1 MIRYRKPGE
10 FLLLMIIMI
19 AALATPAL
27 AGLVLPNDTGTG
39 ASINQQTLSLPLS
52 FIENQGQSP
61 DVVKYQVNAAGH
73 SIAFE
78 PDRIVLAASQ
88 DVNNTTKSAE
98 VTMTFPGSSASPA
111 IAGLDRLPG
120 NASFFLGNDS
130 SRWQSDVPTYRSV
143 EYQQLYPGIDLRYNG
158 TQGVLKREFVVAP
171 GTSPDQI
178 AIAYDGIDGLA
189 IAENGSLAI
198 TTSLGVLTDEA
209 PVAYQAIDGIKV
221 PVTSSY
227 RLKDDGTVG
236 FTVGAYDQ
244 SRPLVIDPTL
254 LYSSYFGG
262 SNQDFITR
270 VRLDSAGNIYLAGL
284 TSSADFT
291 IQNSNQA
298 PGGSNDAFVTKLNP
312 EGTAVL
318 YSSYL
323 GGSGDDVVR
332 GMSIDGSGNIYLAGV
347 TASTDFPLQS
357 PFQLTNNEGKAGFVT
372 KLNPSNPAGSQLV
385 YSTYI
390 DGNTG
395 NGVSTGANGIVADP
409 SGGAYVAGVSNS
421 PTLPVTADAAQ
432 PALSGT
438 YDAYLARIGSDG
450 SLMYLT
456 YLGGAKDEGGSN
468 YVSTAG
474 STPGI
479 MGIGLDSAGNVYVSG
494 STKST
499 DFPTLNPYQSVHGG
513 TTTVTDAFV
522 AKYTA
527 TGSKVYATY
536 LGGTTS
542 DVAYDLAVD
551 PAGAV
556 YVTGNTGSTN
566 FPLVNPAQSAM
577 KGTSTA
583 FITKIDPSGTS
594 LDYSTYWGGSSGTN
608 TPYSIAVDGAGD
620 AYVAGATLSTDYPI
634 INGAQSAFSGRTDG
648 FVVKF
653 GPAGNA
659 LYSTVIGGNGENC
672 NNFFY
677 GIGVNDQGDAVVGG
691 STSSNYPTTASAIQ
705 QTNRDTLPGYCG
717 IFSILTDKA
726 VADFTATPT
735 TGYAPLS
742 VQFNDTSKGS
752 PTNWS
757 WDFGDN
763 ATSTEQNA
771 THTYTAAGLYSV
783 NLTASNSLGST
794 HLQKTDYITVLD
806 RPGLPE
812 ANFTANVTNGTAP
825 LAVQFNDT
833 SLGGNLTA
841 WSWVF
846 GDGATS
852 TEQNPVHTYAAGG
865 NYTVNLTVTNS
876 GGSNSTEKVDYISVA
891 RQPLPEAN
899 FTANVT
905 TGIAPLSVQFNDTSL
920 GANLTAWSW
929 AFGDGNISTE
939 QNPIHTYAT
948 TGSYSVNL
956 TVTNVSGSNSSV
968 KTNYINVS
976 AVPLPVANFTANVTT
991 GFAPLSVQFNDTSLG
1006 TNLTAWSWS
1015 FGDGAT
1021 STVQNPINNY
1031 TTAGSYTVN
1040 LTVTNASGSNTTTKT
1055 DYIIVTASE
1064 APIANFS
1071 ANITNGTAPLA
1082 VQFNDTSLGVNLTAW
1097 SWAFGDGNT
1106 STVQN
1111 PIYNYTAAG
1120 SYTVNLTVTNATGS
1134 DNEVKTNYINVSA
1147 SVTPTPTVTVG
1158 PLSAVRHIF
1167 INTANGVK
1175 YNYDG
1180 ATYGGPN
1187 NTYYVKADGGGLN
1200 ELHLTNDANVAS
1212 GQVTT
1217 TGAQNGTFY
1226 VTNTGGRGFD
1236 DDIILLVSVKGPIPD
1251 DFGIHLT
1258 SNGYTW
1264 TPSAAG
1270 VYNPTAPTDS
1280 SYVTGIDQTFS
1291 KADFIYGPQTWKPG
1305 PHQGSADLV
1314 TPYLPLYTGQDI
1326 NDASTAQYLMFVD
1339 LKAGNVKQGVI
1350 PSATLNN
1357 GALKVDYSITNL
1369 STRADFNGFAWA
1381 NASNQ
1386 GQGITWTN
1394 NVFNPGAS
1402 GYSVTAP
1409 VAAPVAGFNASVTN
1423 GTAPLAVQFNDLS
1436 TGTPTSWSWD
1446 FGDGNTSTTQSP
1458 SHTYTAA
1465 GNYTVNLTATNAGGS
1480 NTTVK
1485 TNYITVT
1492 GSETPTAPVANFNA
1506 NITNGTAPL
1515 AVQFT
1520 DLSTG
1525 APVTWSWSFGD
1536 GNTSTVQNPA
1546 YTYAAAGNYTVNLTA
1561 TNAGGSNTLVKTNYI
1576 TVTSPAI
1583 PTPSPTPTITVA
1595 PLSAPKHIF
1604 INTANGVKYN
1614 LDGAT
1619 YGGPN
1624 NTYYIKAE
1632 DPGMNELHLTN
1643 DVNAPYGQVTT
1654 TSAQNGTF
1662 YVSNTGGRGFDNDI
1676 ILLVSVKGPIPNDF
1690 GIHVTSNGYTWTPA
1704 AAGVYNP
1711 TAPTDYTYVT
1721 GIDQTFSKADFI
1733 YGPQTWKPGPGDLVT
1748 PSLPL
1753 YYGQNIS
1760 DASTAQYL
1768 MFIDLKAGNM
1778 KPGTFPGAT
1787 LNNNGAMKVD
1797 YSFTNMSTQAAF
1809 NGYAWCSASNQG
1821 QGITWT
1827 NNPINSGA
1835 SGYVVTAVPPAP
1847 VAGFS
1852 ASVTNGTAPLAV
1864 QFNDQSTGTPASWS
1878 WDFGDGTTSTVQNP
1892 SHTYTVAGNYTVNLT
1907 ATNAGGSNTITKTN
1921 YITVTGSESPSAPVA
1936 NFNTNITNGTAPLAV
1951 QFTDLSTGAPV
1962 TWSWN
1967 FGDGNTST
1975 MQNPV
1980 HTYAAAGNY
1989 TVNLTATNAGG
2000 SNTTVRTNY
2009 ITVHAVVPPT
2019 TEPTTTAPT
2028 TAPTTTAPTTVPTT
2042 IPTTIATTIPTTV
2055 PTKIPTTV
2063 PTTIPV
2069 TPTPTMQ
2076 PVTANFTANVTTGQ
2090 TPLAVQ
2096 FTDLST
2102 GTISQYFWQFGDG
2115 GASFDKNPVHTYS
2128 AAGTYTVSLVA
2139 IGSTGAEVKTI
2150 PQYITVTG
2158 PGTPT
2163 VSPTATTPT
2172 PTGTTVT
2179 PTVTL
2184 TTATTTVTPL
2194 PTSSGHDLPIANFVV
2209 TYQAGAGSMG
2219 IQVTDATTNAT
2230 TVKYDLG
2237 DGTTTAYKNFKYTYW
2252 QPGTYTITLIATN
2265 DAGSSTKTVTVTVP
2279 AGSPTTTTVSP
2290 TTMTVTPTQTPVNPN
2305 LPVANFTITFQGG
2318 SGSMGIQVTN
2328 TAVNATSVHY
2338 NLGDGTTTAYPNFTY
2353 TYWQPGNYTINQTA
2367 TNAAGS
2373 TTRTINVTV
2382 PAVATPTTIPTTTVS
2397 PTVTGTAPVYNGT
2410 HAIPGQLQAE
2420 DYDLGGE
2427 GVAYHDTT
2435 PGNEGGVYRHDD
2447 VDIEQIDTD
2456 RSPSVGWTRAG
2467 EWLAYTVNINTAG
2480 TYTAGF
2486 RVASAHAGSS
2496 VQMYLDDGATPLAVV
2511 NVPNTGND
2519 AAFQTLQVLVTLP
2532 AGQHRLKLAFPGNY
2546 ANINWINF
2554 A

>member
-1 MIRYRKPGE
+1 
-10 FLLLMIIMI
+10 MIIMI

-812 ANFTANVTNGTAP
+812 ANFTANG
-825 LAVQFNDT
+825 
-833 SLGGNLTA
+833 
-841 WSWVF
+841 
-846 GDGATS
+846 
-852 TEQNPVHTYAAGG
+852 
-865 NYTVNLTVTNS
+865 
-876 GGSNSTEKVDYISVA
+876 
-891 RQPLPEAN
+891 
-899 FTANVT
+899 
-905 TGIAPLSVQFNDTSL
+905 
-920 GANLTAWSW
+920 
-929 AFGDGNISTE
+929 
-939 QNPIHTYAT
+939 
-948 TGSYSVNL
+948 
-956 TVTNVSGSNSSV
+956 
-968 KTNYINVS
+968 
-976 AVPLPVANFTANVTT
+976 
-991 GFAPLSVQFNDTSLG
+991 
-1006 TNLTAWSWS
+1006 
-1015 FGDGAT
+1015 
-1021 STVQNPINNY
+1021 
-1031 TTAGSYTVN
+1031 
-1040 LTVTNASGSNTTTKT
+1040 
-1055 DYIIVTASE
+1055 
-1064 APIANFS
+1064 
-1071 ANITNGTAPLA
+1071 
-1082 VQFNDTSLGVNLTAW
+1082 
-1097 SWAFGDGNT
+1097 
-1106 STVQN
+1106 
-1111 PIYNYTAAG
+1111 
-1120 SYTVNLTVTNATGS
+1120 
-1134 DNEVKTNYINVSA
+1134 
-1147 SVTPTPTVTVG
+1147 
-1158 PLSAVRHIF
+1158 
-1167 INTANGVK
+1167 
-1175 YNYDG
+1175 
-1180 ATYGGPN
+1180 
-1187 NTYYVKADGGGLN
+1187 
-1200 ELHLTNDANVAS
+1200 
-1212 GQVTT
+1212 
-1217 TGAQNGTFY
+1217 
-1226 VTNTGGRGFD
+1226 
-1236 DDIILLVSVKGPIPD
+1236 
-1251 DFGIHLT
+1251 
-1258 SNGYTW
+1258 
-1264 TPSAAG
+1264 
-1270 VYNPTAPTDS
+1270 
-1280 SYVTGIDQTFS
+1280 
-1291 KADFIYGPQTWKPG
+1291 
-1305 PHQGSADLV
+1305 
-1314 TPYLPLYTGQDI
+1314 
-1326 NDASTAQYLMFVD
+1326 
-1339 LKAGNVKQGVI
+1339 
-1350 PSATLNN
+1350 
-1357 GALKVDYSITNL
+1357 
-1369 STRADFNGFAWA
+1369 
-1381 NASNQ
+1381 
-1386 GQGITWTN
+1386 
-1394 NVFNPGAS
+1394 
-1402 GYSVTAP
+1402 
-1409 VAAPVAGFNASVTN
+1409 
-1423 GTAPLAVQFNDLS
+1423 
-1436 TGTPTSWSWD
+1436 
-1446 FGDGNTSTTQSP
+1446 
-1458 SHTYTAA
+1458 
-1465 GNYTVNLTATNAGGS
+1465 
-1480 NTTVK
+1480 
-1485 TNYITVT
+1485 
-1492 GSETPTAPVANFNA
+1492 
-1506 NITNGTAPL
+1506 
-1515 AVQFT
+1515 
-1520 DLSTG
+1520 
-1525 APVTWSWSFGD
+1525 
-1536 GNTSTVQNPA
+1536 
-1546 YTYAAAGNYTVNLTA
+1546 
-1561 TNAGGSNTLVKTNYI
+1561 
-1576 TVTSPAI
+1576 
-1583 PTPSPTPTITVA
+1583 
-1595 PLSAPKHIF
+1595 
-1604 INTANGVKYN
+1604 
-1614 LDGAT
+1614 
-1619 YGGPN
+1619 
-1624 NTYYIKAE
+1624 
-1632 DPGMNELHLTN
+1632 
-1643 DVNAPYGQVTT
+1643 
-1654 TSAQNGTF
+1654 
-1662 YVSNTGGRGFDNDI
+1662 
-1676 ILLVSVKGPIPNDF
+1676 
-1690 GIHVTSNGYTWTPA
+1690 
-1704 AAGVYNP
+1704 
-1711 TAPTDYTYVT
+1711 
-1721 GIDQTFSKADFI
+1721 
-1733 YGPQTWKPGPGDLVT
+1733 
-1748 PSLPL
+1748 
-1753 YYGQNIS
+1753 
-1760 DASTAQYL
+1760 
-1768 MFIDLKAGNM
+1768 
-1778 KPGTFPGAT
+1778 
-1787 LNNNGAMKVD
+1787 
-1797 YSFTNMSTQAAF
+1797 
-1809 NGYAWCSASNQG
+1809 
-1821 QGITWT
+1821 
-1827 NNPINSGA
+1827 
-1835 SGYVVTAVPPAP
+1835 
-1847 VAGFS
+1847 
-1852 ASVTNGTAPLAV
+1852 
-1864 QFNDQSTGTPASWS
+1864 
-1878 WDFGDGTTSTVQNP
+1878 
-1892 SHTYTVAGNYTVNLT
+1892 
-1907 ATNAGGSNTITKTN
+1907 
-1921 YITVTGSESPSAPVA
+1921 
-1936 NFNTNITNGTAPLAV
+1936 
-1951 QFTDLSTGAPV
+1951 
-1962 TWSWN
+1962 
-1967 FGDGNTST
+1967 
-1975 MQNPV
+1975 
-1980 HTYAAAGNY
+1980 
-1989 TVNLTATNAGG
+1989 
-2000 SNTTVRTNY
+2000 
-2009 ITVHAVVPPT
+2009 
-2019 TEPTTTAPT
+2019 
-2028 TAPTTTAPTTVPTT
+2028 
-2042 IPTTIATTIPTTV
+2042 
-2055 PTKIPTTV
+2055 
-2063 PTTIPV
+2063 
-2069 TPTPTMQ
+2069 
-2076 PVTANFTANVTTGQ
+2076 
-2090 TPLAVQ
+2090 
-2096 FTDLST
+2096 
-2102 GTISQYFWQFGDG
+2102 
-2115 GASFDKNPVHTYS
+2115 
-2128 AAGTYTVSLVA
+2128 
-2139 IGSTGAEVKTI
+2139 
-2150 PQYITVTG
+2150 
-2158 PGTPT
+2158 
-2163 VSPTATTPT
+2163 
-2172 PTGTTVT
+2172 
-2179 PTVTL
+2179 
-2184 TTATTTVTPL
+2184 
-2194 PTSSGHDLPIANFVV
+2194 
-2209 TYQAGAGSMG
+2209 
-2219 IQVTDATTNAT
+2219 
-2230 TVKYDLG
+2230 
-2237 DGTTTAYKNFKYTYW
+2237 
-2252 QPGTYTITLIATN
+2252 
-2265 DAGSSTKTVTVTVP
+2265 
-2279 AGSPTTTTVSP
+2279 
-2290 TTMTVTPTQTPVNPN
+2290 
-2305 LPVANFTITFQGG
+2305 
-2318 SGSMGIQVTN
+2318 
-2328 TAVNATSVHY
+2328 
-2338 NLGDGTTTAYPNFTY
+2338 
-2353 TYWQPGNYTINQTA
+2353 
-2367 TNAAGS
+2367 
-2373 TTRTINVTV
+2373 
-2382 PAVATPTTIPTTTVS
+2382 
-2397 PTVTGTAPVYNGT
+2397 
-2410 HAIPGQLQAE
+2410 
-2420 DYDLGGE
+2420 
-2427 GVAYHDTT
+2427 
-2435 PGNEGGVYRHDD
+2435 
-2447 VDIEQIDTD
+2447 
-2456 RSPSVGWTRAG
+2456 
-2467 EWLAYTVNINTAG
+2467 
-2480 TYTAGF
+2480 
-2486 RVASAHAGSS
+2486 
-2496 VQMYLDDGATPLAVV
+2496 
-2511 NVPNTGND
+2511 
-2519 AAFQTLQVLVTLP
+2519 
-2532 AGQHRLKLAFPGNY
+2532 
-2546 ANINWINF
+2546 
-2554 A
+2554 